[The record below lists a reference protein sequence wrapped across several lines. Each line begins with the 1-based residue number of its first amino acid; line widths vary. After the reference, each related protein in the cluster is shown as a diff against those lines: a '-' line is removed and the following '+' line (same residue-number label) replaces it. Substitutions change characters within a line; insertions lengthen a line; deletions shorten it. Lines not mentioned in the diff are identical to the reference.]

1 MVVGGWAAAVR
12 AQPARGGRCTCIRT
26 CDAQQHCRMPQML
39 AQPLQPACGMA
50 GTGGVNDWGTGSW
63 SSWACSTPNRRQR
76 RRSPLPCNRQ
86 SLLRRHRLERHD
98 R

>member
-50 GTGGVNDWGTGSW
+50 GTGRCERLGH
-63 SSWACSTPNRRQR
+63 RQLELVGLQHTQPAAAAAVAAAMQPAVPPAP
-76 RRSPLPCNRQ
+76 PLT
-86 SLLRRHRLERHD
+86 
-98 R
+98 